1 MTPERPEKLGAPAF
15 FFAGGVED
23 SGRRARVSRLDP
35 MNRRRWTGPAEGEG
49 PARGDLLQADFA
61 VMPGAAGSPAACGAA
76 VW

>member
-1 MTPERPEKLGAPAF
+1 MGAPAF

-35 MNRRRWTGPAEGEG
+35 MNCCRWTGPAWKGRG
-49 PARGDLLQADFA
+49 PPEETFLQADFA
-61 VMPGAAGSPAACGAA
+61 VIPGAAGSPAACGAE